1 MFLTSHRTL
10 ADSTRESVAERSL
23 AVLSVFC
30 VVRNK
35 RAYRLVTCTT
45 SSYLLLLSSVPPAA
59 VALHPHLELILVV
72 VLRNLR

>member
-10 ADSTRESVAERSL
+10 ADSTPESVAERSL

-35 RAYRLVTCTT
+35 RAYR
-45 SSYLLLLSSVPPAA
+45 
-59 VALHPHLELILVV
+59 
-72 VLRNLR
+72 